1 MFSKRVIFWSSCAG
15 MLLFGIVLI
24 TLGSVIPDLRAKTGM
39 DEVSSGALFSL
50 MQFGILAGSMIFG
63 PVVDKYSYRM
73 LLSLSCVFM
82 AAGFLGIAL
91 AHSQGILRVYGF
103 LIGLGGG
110 AVNGATN
117 ALVSDISEKD
127 KGAKLSLLG
136 VAFGVGALG
145 MPLILGLMSDVFSFE
160 VILVSVAVL
169 TAATG
174 LLFLVIKFPPP
185 KQPYGF
191 PVARSMN
198 MLKDG
203 FLLMIAFFLFVQSS
217 FEGILNNWTTTYL
230 IDYMS
235 VSENISL
242 YALSAFVAGMAVMR
256 IFIGTVFR
264 SLPERKLLLVSFTF
278 ILSGLVLLR
287 WGNSIVPAISGLV
300 LLGAGLAA
308 GFPVMLGLTGTR
320 YAELSGT
327 AFSLVLFI
335 ALIGNMTVNYSMGFI
350 ARNFG
355 IRHLTTVAFVLLVF
369 MILLYIFLFR
379 NNKRKYY
386 T

>member
-1 MFSKRVIFWSSCAG
+1 MYRRKVVFWSSCAG

-24 TLGSVIPDLRAKTGM
+24 TLGSVIPDLRLKTGM

-73 LLSLSCVFM
+73 LLSISCVFM

-91 AHSQGILRVYGF
+91 AHSEGILRVYGF

-145 MPLILGLMSDVFSFE
+145 MPLILGMLRDLFSFE

-174 LLFLVIKFPPP
+174 ILFLIIRFPPP
-185 KQPYGF
+185 KQPHGF
-191 PVARSMN
+191 PVARSLAMF
-198 MLKDG
+198 KDG
-203 FLLMIAFFLFVQSS
+203 FLIMIALFLVVQSS

-235 VSENISL
+235 VEQSRAL
-242 YALSAFVAGMAVMR
+242 YALSAFVAGMTIMR
-256 IFIGTVFR
+256 ILIGTVLR
-264 SLPERKLLLVSFTF
+264 SLAEKKLLPVSFTL
-278 ILSGLVLLR
+278 ILAGLLLMK
-287 WGNSIVPAISGLV
+287 WGYSTGAAITGLV

-308 GFPVMLGLTGTR
+308 GFPVMLGLTGNR

-335 ALIGNMTVNYSMGFI
+335 ALLGNMTVNYSMGFI

-355 IRHLTTVAFVLLVF
+355 ISHLITVAF
-369 MILLYIFLFR
+369 ILLAFMVFLYIILFK
-379 NNKRKYY
+379 NNKRKSY

>member
-1 MFSKRVIFWSSCAG
+1 MYRRKVVFWSSCTG

-24 TLGSVIPDLRAKTGM
+24 TLGSVIPDLRVKTGM

-63 PVVDKYSYRM
+63 PVVDKYSYRI
-73 LLSLSCVFM
+73 LLTLSCAFM
-82 AAGFLGIAL
+82 SAGFLGIAL
-91 AHSQGILRVYGF
+91 AHSEGTLRVYGF

-145 MPLILGLMSDVFSFE
+145 MPLILGILRDVFSFE

-191 PVARSMN
+191 PVARSLAMI
-198 MLKDG
+198 KDG
-203 FLLMIAFFLFVQSS
+203 FLLMIAFFLVIQSS

-230 IDYMS
+230 LDYMS
-235 VSENISL
+235 VQQSVTL

-256 IFIGTVFR
+256 IIIGTFLR
-264 SLPERKLLLVSFTF
+264 SWSEKRLLPVSFLL
-278 ILSGLVLLR
+278 ILTGLILMK
-287 WGNSIVPAISGLV
+287 WGHSIVPAVAGLV
-300 LLGAGLAA
+300 MLGAGLAA
-308 GFPVMLGLTGTR
+308 GFPVMLALTGTR
-320 YAELSGT
+320 YTELSGT
-327 AFSLVLFI
+327 AFSFILFI
-335 ALIGNMTVNYSMGFI
+335 ALLGNMTVNYGMGFI
-350 ARNFG
+350 ARSYG
-355 IRHLTTVAFVLLVF
+355 ISHLTTVAFILLAFMVF
-369 MILLYIFLFR
+369 LYIFLFKS
-379 NNKRKYY
+379 NKRKNY

>member
-1 MFSKRVIFWSSCAG
+1 
-15 MLLFGIVLI
+15 
-24 TLGSVIPDLRAKTGM
+24 
-39 DEVSSGALFSL
+39 
-50 MQFGILAGSMIFG
+50 
-63 PVVDKYSYRM
+63 M